1 MSDRRFLLTSDRRD
15 QALPRLL
22 RRHYVPPEDSVA
34 ALADLHWFVNEHRD
48 ETITLGDEK
57 LPAHPDL
64 VAYLDGRVDQA
75 RRRNDAGWLRKY
87 AKAVEL
93 ARAGATHKLD
103 LTARSLMAW
112 GKRRM
117 SLGRPPIRKEVA
129 EWVEKET
136 GVKSLRGSGGVF
148 LRIWLNCSSR
158 PGRGKPSVASACKGR
173 TFVHMAIC
181 PLTRGKELCHG
192 SLPNESTL
200 AYTSTSSGGG
210 RLRIRQPSRRRTGLR
225 PA

>member
-112 GKRRM
+112 GKLRM

-136 GVKSLRGSGGVF
+136 GVKFTPRQWRRVFTDLAELFEPSG
-148 LRIWLNCSSR
+148 
-158 PGRGKPSVASACKGR
+158 
-173 TFVHMAIC
+173 
-181 PLTRGKELCHG
+181 
-192 SLPNESTL
+192 
-200 AYTSTSSGGG
+200 
-210 RLRIRQPSRRRTGLR
+210 
-225 PA
+225 